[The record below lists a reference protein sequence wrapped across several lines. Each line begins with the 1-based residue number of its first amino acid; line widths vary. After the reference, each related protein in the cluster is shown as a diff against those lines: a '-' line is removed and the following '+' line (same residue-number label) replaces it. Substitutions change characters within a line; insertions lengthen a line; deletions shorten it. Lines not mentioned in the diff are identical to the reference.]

1 MWLVTSVCLYIHMLL
16 VYERVLE
23 KMFLGYWK
31 VLEIFLNK
39 KAGTLVVGSNPVKYL
54 VWWAPL

>member
-1 MWLVTSVCLYIHMLL
+1 MGGRHSGVGVGADAEIWLVTSVCLYIRMSL

-31 VLEIFLNK
+31 VLKIFLNK
-39 KAGTLVVGSNPVKYL
+39 RVGTLK
-54 VWWAPL
+54 